1 MKSDVLIVGA
11 GPTGLVLALHL
22 AKYGVS
28 LRIIEKNAGPGEASR
43 ALIVHARTLEFY
55 DQMGFAEEVIH
66 QGIEVKTIQFREG
79 KKVKANIYFR
89 DLGKG
94 LSPFPFALSY
104 PQDDHE
110 QLLINKLA
118 DEGVEVEWETEL
130 VSFMDEGDH
139 VQAVIK
145 KDNKEERSEFS
156 YICGCDGAHS
166 TVRRELAFD
175 FPGGTYEELFFVADV
190 KANTGQIA
198 ESSLNVYLD
207 SDTFYLFMPVRSTG
221 MERIIGIVPR
231 NLTDQSS
238 VAFKDFQSLIEQRTG
253 LTIQHVNWFQTYKV
267 HHRVSS
273 HFRKGRAF
281 IAGDAGH
288 IHSPAGGQGMNTGIG
303 DAVNLAWKLA
313 AVLLRKTD
321 EGILDTFEEERIN
334 FARTLIDTTDRAFT
348 SIIGDHMTSKLLRK
362 IVIPNVAPFTL
373 RSFSI
378 ARKAAF
384 RRLSQINI
392 HYRNSQLSVGT
403 AGKVHGGDRLPWIRT
418 ESCINYDA
426 LKSMDWQ
433 LHVYGQAN
441 EAVKGFARVSGYALY
456 EFSFEK
462 AMTKKGLQEN
472 ALYLIRPDGYV
483 ALADSEQNVERL
495 KQYVSK
501 FNILS
506 LDKET

>member
-22 AKYGVS
+22 AKYGIPF
-28 LRIIEKNAGPGEASR
+28 RIIEKNAGPGEASR
-43 ALIVHARTLEFY
+43 ALVVHARTLEFY
-55 DQMGFAEEVIH
+55 DQLGFADEVIH
-66 QGIEVKTIQFREG
+66 QGIKVKDVQFREG
-79 KKVKANIYFR
+79 TKVKANIHFR

-94 LSPFPFALSY
+94 LSPYPFALSY

-110 QLLINKLA
+110 QLLISKLA

-130 VSFMDEGDH
+130 VSFTDEGDW

-145 KDNKEERSEFS
+145 KDGQEERKEFA
-156 YICGCDGAHS
+156 YLCGCDGAHS
-166 TVRRELAFD
+166 TVRRGLAFD

-190 KANTGQIA
+190 EANTGEIA

-231 NLTDQSS
+231 ELTDQRP
-238 VAFKDFQSLIEQRTG
+238 VAFKDFQPLIEQKTG
-253 LTIQHVNWFQTYKV
+253 LSIQCVNWFSTYKV

-273 HFRKGRAF
+273 YFRKGRAF

-288 IHSPAGGQGMNTGIG
+288 LHSPAGGQGMNTGIG

-313 AVLLRKTD
+313 AVLLQKAD
-321 EGILDTFEEERIN
+321 EAILDTYEEERIG
-334 FARTLIDTTDRAFT
+334 FARMLIDTTDRAFT
-348 SIIGDHMTSKLLRK
+348 SIIGDHMTSRLLRK
-362 IVIPNVAPFTL
+362 LVIPHVAPLTL
-373 RSFSI
+373 RSFST

-392 HYRNSQLSVGT
+392 HYRGSQLSDGT
-403 AGKVHGGDRLPWIRT
+403 AGKVHGGDRLPWIQMKDWDNFD
-418 ESCINYDA
+418 S

-441 EAVKGFARVSGYALY
+441 EAVKDFARGCGYFLH
-456 EFSFEK
+456 EFIWEN
-462 AMTKKGLQEN
+462 AMEKKGLQEN
-472 ALYLIRPDGYV
+472 APYLIRPDGYV
-483 ALADSEQNVERL
+483 ALAEGEQNVKRL
-495 KQYVSK
+495 KEYVSK
-501 FNILS
+501 FNISTLY
-506 LDKET
+506 